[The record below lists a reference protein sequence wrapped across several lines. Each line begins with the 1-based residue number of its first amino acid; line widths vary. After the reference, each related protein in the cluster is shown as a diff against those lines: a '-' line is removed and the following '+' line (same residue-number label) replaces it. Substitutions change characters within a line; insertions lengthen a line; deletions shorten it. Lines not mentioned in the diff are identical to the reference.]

1 MNKANFIRRVFIGFV
16 LVAFIAGC
24 AGTLNRKSTGEYVDD
39 SAITSAVKSEISNDP
54 LLKVFQIN
62 VESFERVVKLSG
74 FVDSEQASARA
85 LEIAISVKGVEA
97 VNNSLVVK

>member
-1 MNKANFIRRVFIGFV
+1 LIGLV

-24 AGTLNRKSTGEYVDD
+24 AGTLNRKSTGEYIDD
-39 SAITSAVKSEISNDP
+39 SVITSKVKSEISNDP

-62 VESFERVVKLSG
+62 VESFEGVVQLSG
-74 FVDSEQASARA
+74 SVDSEQASARA
-85 LEIAISVKGVEA
+85 LEITISVKGVKA